1 MDFGP
6 NISPVEVI
14 KKVLLVV
21 LVLETFILV
30 LLVKFI
36 EIVGKNLKN

>member
-6 NISPVEVI
+6 TICPVEVV

-21 LVLETFILV
+21 LILETFTLV
-30 LLVKFI
+30 LLVYFI
-36 EIVGKNLKN
+36 KIVGKYLKS

>member
-21 LVLETFILV
+21 LILETFTLV
-30 LLVKFI
+30 
-36 EIVGKNLKN
+36 